1 MRLAIKKEL
10 DTLYPTFHM
19 GLLDKNIQLEEVRL
33 VLSFENEIKTFS
45 NRVQLFNVIIYV
57 PIKAPVM
64 LDDASSKVRNFLHNK
79 RLQKRRGSG
88 FFLIEYAGFSGDFV
102 EEKIGALGR
111 ILEFKVPMV
120 RM

>member
-10 DTLYPTFHM
+10 EKLYPTFHV
-19 GLLDKNIQLEEVRL
+19 GILDKDAQLKEVRL
-33 VLSFENEIKTFS
+33 VLSFENEINTFS
-45 NRVQLFNVIIYV
+45 ARVQLINVIIYC
-57 PIKAPVM
+57 PIKAPLM
-64 LDDASSKVRNFLHNK
+64 LDTASAKVRHLLHNK
-79 RLQKRRGSG
+79 RLKKARSDG
-88 FFLIEYAGFSGDFV
+88 FFLIEYAGFQGDFV